1 MKSKFSKLGVG
12 WIVACLG
19 MALVQTAWAQAPAD
33 PAASSAAANSIEA
46 FNVTQQAGSVVL
58 KITLKLPLAVP
69 PAGFSVANPARIAL
83 DFPGTS
89 NSLGRTSQQINEGD
103 LRSVNLVQVGDRT
116 RVVLNLRQPL
126 GFDTQIDGRNLLVTL
141 SSARASGPNA
151 TVAHFAESAPGES
164 KHGIRDIDFRRGKG
178 GEGRVVVELSDNSTG
193 VDIKQQGQNIIVEF
207 VKATLPDNLRRRLD
221 VVDFATPVQSVNAFT
236 QGDNVRLVIEPKGLW
251 EQTAYQTDNQFVLEV
266 KPIIEDPNKL
276 VQGTRGGYQGEKLSL
291 NFQNVEVRAVLQVI
305 ADFTNLNI
313 ITSDTVGGNLTL
325 RLKDVPWDQAL
336 DIILQ
341 TKGLDMRK
349 NGNVVWIAPRDELA
363 TKEKIELESRQ
374 QISDLE
380 QTRTESFQLNYQTAA
395 MAQTLLKNKE
405 QSILSK
411 RGSAVI
417 DARTN
422 TLFVQD
428 TPTRLEEVRKLIAKI
443 DIPVPQVL
451 IEARII
457 VASDTYNSSLGARL
471 GYNDSGNHKVF
482 GQNGLRGGIGA
493 GLEGTVAQ
501 SGQGIN
507 VTPTIAGQ
515 SPLVNSAAQQTSL
528 NQMTNVV
535 LPATGIGGNS
545 PGALS
550 LVLFNSI
557 ATQFLNLEL
566 TALEADDKGKIVSA
580 PRVVTADKTEAII
593 EQGTEIPY
601 QQATSSGATSV
612 AFKNAN
618 LSLKVKPQIT
628 PDGNVIMDLDI
639 NNDAVGATTT
649 AGPAID
655 TKHVKTSVLVEN
667 GGTVV
672 IGGIYVQN
680 ISTTVTQ
687 IPFLGSIPYL
697 GTLFKST
704 NKSDTKSELL
714 IFITPRILSER
725 LSVR

>member
-1 MKSKFSKLGVG
+1 MNDKLSKLGAI
-12 WIVACLG
+12 WL
-19 MALVQTAWAQAPAD
+19 LAWFGLIATPTVWGQAPA
-33 PAASSAAANSIEA
+33 ASGSTANGIEA
-46 FNVTQQAGSVVL
+46 FNVTQQAGNVVL
-58 KITLKLPLAVP
+58 KITMKQPLTAP

-83 DFPGTS
+83 DFPNTF
-89 NSLGRTSQQINEGD
+89 NSLGRTSQDINEGD
-103 LRSVNLVQVGDRT
+103 LRSVSLVQVGDRT
-116 RVVLNLRQPL
+116 RVVLNLRAPL
-126 GFDTQIDGRNLLVTL
+126 GYDTQIDGRNLLVTL
-141 SSARASGPNA
+141 SSARPAATGNAS
-151 TVAHFAESAPGES
+151 VAHFAEATPGEV
-164 KHGIRDIDFRRGKG
+164 KHALRDVDFRRGKG
-178 GEGRVVVELSDNSTG
+178 GEGRIVVELSDNTTG
-193 VDIKQQGQNIIVEF
+193 VDIKQQGQNIVVEF
-207 VKATLPDNLRRRLD
+207 VKTTLPDNLRRRLD
-221 VVDFATPVQSVNAFT
+221 VVDFATPVQSINTFT
-236 QGDNVRLVIEPKGLW
+236 QGENVRLVIEPKGLW

-276 VQGTRGGYQGEKLSL
+276 VQGSRGGYQGEKLSL

-374 QISDLE
+374 QINDLE
-380 QTRTESFQLNYQTAA
+380 QTRTESFQLNYQKADLV
-395 MAQTLLKNKE
+395 QKLLKDKE

-417 DARTN
+417 DVRTN
-422 TLFVQD
+422 TVFVQD
-428 TPTRLEEVRKLIAKI
+428 TPSRLEEVRRLIAKI
-443 DIPVPQVL
+443 DIPVPQVM

-457 VASDTYNSSLGARL
+457 VASDTYNSSLGSRL
-471 GYNDSGNHKVF
+471 GYNDYGNHKVF
-482 GQNGLRGGIGA
+482 GQNGLRATVGA

-501 SGQGIN
+501 SGQGVN
-507 VTPTIAGQ
+507 TAVSGTL
-515 SPLVNSAAQQTSL
+515 SPLVSAGAQTTNL
-528 NQMTNVV
+528 NNMTNVN
-535 LPATGIGGNS
+535 LPAVGFGGAN

-566 TALEADDKGKIVSA
+566 SALEADNKGKVISS
-580 PRVVTADKTEAII
+580 PRVVTADKTEALI
-593 EQGTEIPY
+593 EQGTQIPY
-601 QQATSSGATSV
+601 QSATSSGATATSFV
-612 AFKNAN
+612 NAT

-628 PDGNVIMDLDI
+628 PDSNVIMDI
-639 NNDAVGATTT
+639 EIHNDSVSSLVNG
-649 AGPAID
+649 GVPGID
-655 TKHVKTSVLVEN
+655 TKKVKTSVLVEN

-672 IGGIYVQN
+672 IGGIYVQTIN
-680 ISTTVTQ
+680 TTVTQ

-697 GTLFKST
+697 GVFFKNT
-704 NKSDTKSELL
+704 QKSDEKSELL
-714 IFITPRILSER
+714 IFITPRILSDR

>member
-1 MKSKFSKLGVG
+1 MNPKRNKLCAT
-12 WIVACLG
+12 WLFAWFCLIATTVVWG
-19 MALVQTAWAQAPAD
+19 QAPAET
-33 PAASSAAANSIEA
+33 AAAAAANGIEA
-46 FNVTQQAGSVVL
+46 FNVTQQAGNIVL
-58 KITLKLPLAVP
+58 KVTLKQPLTAP

-83 DFPGTS
+83 DFANTT
-89 NSLGRTSQQINEGD
+89 NSLGRTSQQVDEGD
-103 LRSVNLVQVGDRT
+103 LRSVNLIQVGDRT
-116 RVVLNLRQPL
+116 RLVLNLKQPL
-126 GFDTQIDGRNLLVTL
+126 GYDMQIDGRTLLITL
-141 SSARASGPNA
+141 SSARPNGPANA
-151 TVAHFAESAPGES
+151 TVAHFAEAAPGDV
-164 KHGIRDIDFRRGKG
+164 KHQVRDIDFRRGKA
-178 GEGRVVVELSDNSTG
+178 GEGRIVVELSDNNTG
-193 VDIKQQGQNIIVEF
+193 VDIKQQGQSIVVEF

-221 VVDFATPVQSVNAFT
+221 VVDFATPVQSINTFT

-266 KPIIEDPNKL
+266 KPVIEDPNKL
-276 VQGTRGGYQGEKLSL
+276 VQGSRGGYQGEKLSL

-380 QTRTESFQLNYQTAA
+380 QTRTESFRLNYQTA
-395 MAQTLLKNKE
+395 LLVQKILADPT
-405 QSILSK
+405 QRILSK

-422 TLFVQD
+422 TVFVQD
-428 TPTRLEEVRKLIAKI
+428 TPTRLDEVRKLIEKI
-443 DIPVPQVL
+443 DIPVPQVM

-457 VASDTYNSSLGARL
+457 VASDTYNSSLGSRL
-471 GYNDSGNHKVF
+471 GYNDYGNHKVF
-482 GQNGLRGGIGA
+482 GQNGLRATIGG

-501 SGQGIN
+501 SGQGVN
-507 VTPTIAGQ
+507 TTVAGTL
-515 SPLVNSAAQQTSL
+515 SPLVSSTTQTTSL
-528 NQMTNVV
+528 NGMNNVN
-535 LPATGIGGNS
+535 LPAVGFNGQS

-566 TALEADDKGKIVSA
+566 SALEADNKGKVISS

-593 EQGTEIPY
+593 EQGTQIPY
-601 QQATSSGATSV
+601 QSATSSGATAVS
-612 AFKNAN
+612 FQNAN

-628 PDGNVIMDLDI
+628 PDGNVIMDVDI
-639 NNDAVGATTT
+639 HNDSVSSLVNG
-649 AGPAID
+649 GVPGID

-672 IGGIYVQN
+672 IGGIYVQTIN
-680 ISTTVTQ
+680 TTITQ
-687 IPFLGSIPYL
+687 IPFLGSIPYI
-697 GTLFKST
+697 GNLFKNT
-704 NKSDTKSELL
+704 QKQDEKDELL
-714 IFITPRILSER
+714 IFITPRILSDR